1 MRVIQLFTISRWRD
15 IIVVKGG
22 LIMPTISRFYGIKIS
37 IYQMQKEHNPPHL
50 HALYGEFDAEID
62 IRTGQQIRGNLLG
75 TALSL
80 TRKWI
85 ELHRAELLDMWKTQ
99 QFKQLPP
106 LE

>member
-1 MRVIQLFTISRWRD
+1 
-15 IIVVKGG
+15 
-22 LIMPTISRFYGIKIS
+22 MPTISRFDGIKIS

-62 IRTGQQIRGNLLG
+62 IRTGQQIRGNLPG

-85 ELHRAELLDMWKTQ
+85 ELHRTELLEMWKTQ

>member
-1 MRVIQLFTISRWRD
+1 MY
-15 IIVVKGG
+15 GM
-22 LIMPTISRFYGIKIS
+22 LIMPTIARFYGIKIG

-50 HALYGEFDAEID
+50 HALYGEYDAEID
-62 IRTGQQIRGNLLG
+62 IRTGQQIRGKLPG

-85 ELHRAELLDMWKTQ
+85 DLHRAELMEMCESQ
-99 QFKQLPP
+99 QFRQLPP